1 MYKITL
7 EALKKA
13 NNERLWFTTNLKLA
27 KVYLDIQ
34 NFPELEN
41 LLLQL
46 KKSCQLT
53 DGSDDPTKGTYLLEV
68 YCLEIQLCSLTQN
81 SNRMRVIYP
90 RTLNL
95 NAAVS
100 DPRIMGIIRE
110 EGGKMYLLE
119 GLWLEAYNELFESFR
134 AYQQAGNI
142 RAKICLKYVV
152 LASML
157 ALSDINPFS
166 AREAKVY
173 ADDLEIIAMSDLR
186 NCLEINNLKKFEQI
200 IKDKRNKICDEP
212 LLMTYIG
219 SLRNRMRERV
229 SSDYCPD
236 PFSDLSLCLSL
247 SVSVCLSVCLGPVE
261 YLQAISKG
269 DTVTSW

>member
-27 KVYLDIQ
+27 KVYLDIK
-34 NFPELEN
+34 NYAELEN
-41 LLLQL
+41 LLVQL
-46 KKSCQLT
+46 KKSCQLP
-53 DGSDDPTKGTYLLEV
+53 DGTNDVTKGTYLLEV
-68 YCLEIQLCSLTQN
+68 YCLEIQLCTLTQN
-81 SNRMRVIYP
+81 SNRMRSIYP
-90 RTLNL
+90 HTLNL

-119 GLWLEAYNELFESFR
+119 GLWLEAYNELFEAFR
-134 AYQQAGNI
+134 AYQQAGNT

-173 ADDLEIIAMSDLR
+173 ADDIEIIAMSDLR
-186 NCLEINNLKKFEQI
+186 NCLEINDLKKFEKI

-219 SLRNRMRERV
+219 SLRNRMREHVIDHRLP
-229 SSDYCPD
+229 SSFLIPLRR
-236 PFSDLSLCLSL
+236 SS
-247 SVSVCLSVCLGPVE
+247 
-261 YLQAISKG
+261 
-269 DTVTSW
+269 